1 MEPPP
6 VPLISNLLITG
17 LFSFGVISAYLGILL
32 LLFCSAAISASEIAF
47 FSLSPRELIE
57 IESSKNRRDHAIRN
71 LLNDPKS
78 LLATILIAN
87 NFVNI
92 SIVILSTFVSRELF
106 DFSNNPVLGF
116 IIQVFVVTLI
126 ILLMGEMLPKVYSTK
141 NPMLIARSMAIP
153 LRILKKMLSPIS
165 SILVFSSSFID
176 KRIKKAQYVGNIH
189 DLSHALDLTTQ
200 GKKANEQE
208 HKILKGIVKFG
219 NTDVKQI
226 MKPRTDVDA
235 FEYNMDFKSLLVK
248 ILESG
253 HSRIPVYKT
262 NFDNV
267 AGILYI
273 KDLLQHFDKDEKF
286 KWQALLRPPFFVPE
300 TKKIDDLLK
309 EFQEKKN
316 HLAIVVDEYGGASGI
331 ITLEDIMEEIVG
343 DITDEFDVE
352 DLSYS
357 KLDKSNFVFEG
368 KTPLI
373 DLYRVL
379 AIDGTAFERAKGDAD
394 TLAGFIIERTGRIPA
409 KDEKIK
415 FENLLFTVESS
426 DKRKINRVKV
436 TLLEISER
444 IENTEV
450 SDYLI

>member
-1 MEPPP
+1 ME
-6 VPLISNLLITG
+6 LLSS
-17 LFSFGVISAYLGILL
+17 LFLSTSLLQPFSAGIIIAFAGVII

-47 FSLSPRELIE
+47 FSLSVKDLKE
-57 IESSKNRRDHAIRN
+57 IENSTSRKAKSIIELVHN
-71 LLNDPKS
+71 PKT

-92 SIVILSTFVSRELF
+92 AIVILSTFAAGQLF
-106 DFSNNPVLGF
+106 DFGSNPILGF
-116 IIQVFVVTLI
+116 VIQVVVITLL
-126 ILLMGEMLPKVYSTK
+126 ILLIGEVIPKVYATK
-141 NPMLIARSMAIP
+141 NSLKLAATLAIP
-153 LRILKKMLSPIS
+153 ILGLRKILSPAS
-165 SILVFSSSFID
+165 SVLVLSSSFID

-189 DLSHALDLTTQ
+189 DLSHALELTTH
-200 GKKANEQE
+200 GKKTNDQE

-235 FEYNMDFKSLLVK
+235 FEYNTDFKTLLAK

-253 HSRIPVYKT
+253 HSRIPVFKN
-262 NFDNV
+262 NFDNI

-273 KDLLQHFDKDEKF
+273 KDILKFSDQDQNF

-300 TKKIDDLLK
+300 SKKIDDLLK

-331 ITLEDIMEEIVG
+331 VTLEDIMEEIVG
-343 DITDEFDVE
+343 DITDEFDEE

-357 KLDKSNFVFEG
+357 KLDKNNFVFEG
-368 KTPLI
+368 KIPLI

-379 AIDGTAFERAKGDAD
+379 SIEGTSFEKAKGDAD
-394 TLAGFIIERTGRIPA
+394 TLAGFIIERTGKIPH
-409 KDEKIK
+409 KDDKMK
-415 FENLLFTVESS
+415 FENFLFTIESS

-436 TLLEISER
+436 TILEPTESV
-444 IENTEV
+444 ENSEV